1 MANPLDRRQLEHL
14 MRPTALF
21 AILATT
27 ALPMTQALAADM
39 APTDGCVGPCLE
51 YSGTFDLKA
60 AWLHPSDGSVG
71 DSYLIGPTTEN
82 TFTLK
87 ATDGLSF
94 MANIITEP
102 VIDAEPGKNQ
112 IFSGSGTYVDV
123 LQAQYDFE
131 NFSIWGGKIDPA
143 FGRASDATPGLH
155 GSDIAEN
162 YNLSE
167 RLGGGA
173 SYSFEA
179 AGNANRLQASAF
191 TVDRTVLS
199 ESLFNNRG
207 RTSLDDGG
215 AGNSKGVSSIA
226 VALDGCQGAEVDS
239 CYDEGSFGYQL
250 AARYQKGGVGSD
262 GNEVGVLGSLNKS
275 ISLTDETT
283 LRLFGEAAW
292 FRNFEGTADDA
303 VVMIASAAV
312 EMGPATYSVAY
323 SQQRNLVASGP
334 DTNEYLVD
342 ATAMYDLSDMV
353 SLFGESWS
361 IGAGYTFDQA
371 DGENIH
377 AVGLKLSSEFGTNI
391 SLGN

>member
-1 MANPLDRRQLEHL
+1 
-14 MRPTALF
+14 MRPTALLGII
-21 AILATT
+21 AVSAV
-27 ALPMTQALAADM
+27 PMAHARAAD
-39 APTDGCVGPCLE
+39 ATSPEECSGPCLE
-51 YSGTFDLKA
+51 FASTFDLKA
-60 AWLHPSDGSVG
+60 AWVHSSDGSIG
-71 DSYLIGPTTEN
+71 DSYLLSPNSEN
-82 TFTLK
+82 YFKLK

-94 MANIITEP
+94 IANIISEP
-102 VIDAEPGKNQ
+102 VIEAEPGQNQ
-112 IFSGSGTYVDV
+112 IFSGTGTYVDV

-131 NFSIWGGKIDPA
+131 NLSVWGGKIHPS
-143 FGRASDATPGLH
+143 FGRAWDVTPGLH
-155 GSDIAEN
+155 GTDIAES
-162 YNLSE
+162 YDLTE

-173 SYSFEA
+173 SYGFEA
-179 AGNANRLQASAF
+179 AGFANKLQASAF
-191 TVDRTVLS
+191 TVDRTILS

-207 RTSLDDGG
+207 RTSLDDGE
-215 AGNSKGVSSIA
+215 AGNSKGISSVA
-226 VALDGCQGAEVDS
+226 VALDGCLGAEVDS
-239 CYDEGSFGYQL
+239 CYNEGSFGYQL

-262 GNEVGVLGSLNKS
+262 GNELGFLGSLNKS
-275 ISLTDETT
+275 ISLSDETT

-292 FRNFEGTADDA
+292 FRSFEGSADDA
-303 VVMIASAAV
+303 VVMTASAAV

-361 IGAGYTFDQA
+361 IGASYTFDHA

-391 SLGN
+391 PLGN

>member
-1 MANPLDRRQLEHL
+1 
-14 MRPTALF
+14 MRPIALF
-21 AILATT
+21 ALFATT
-27 ALPMTQALAADM
+27 ALPTMHAKAADI
-39 APTDGCVGPCLE
+39 AANEGCVGPCLE

-60 AWLHPSDGSVG
+60 TWLHPSDGSVG
-71 DSYLIGPTTEN
+71 DSYLLGAETEN
-82 TFTLK
+82 TFKLK
-87 ATDGLSF
+87 AIDGLSF

-102 VIDAEPGKNQ
+102 VIDAESGKNQ
-112 IFSGSGTYVDV
+112 LFRGSGTYVDV
-123 LQAQYDFE
+123 LQAQYDFDS
-131 NFSIWGGKIDPA
+131 FSIWGGKIDPA

-162 YNLSE
+162 YDLSE

-179 AGNANRLQASAF
+179 AGMANRLQASAF

-215 AGNSKGVSSIA
+215 AGNSKGVSSVA
-226 VALDGCQGAEVDS
+226 VALDGCRGAEVDS

-275 ISLTDETT
+275 ISLSDETT

-292 FRNFEGTADDA
+292 FRNFEGSAEDA
-303 VVMIASAAV
+303 VVVTTSAAL
-312 EMGPATYSVAY
+312 EMGSATYSVAY
-323 SQQRNLVASGP
+323 SQQRDLVASGP

-342 ATAMYDLSDMV
+342 ATAMYDLSDTV
-353 SLFGESWS
+353 SFFGESWS
-361 IGAGYTFDQA
+361 IGAGYAFDQA

-377 AVGLKLSSEFGTNI
+377 AVGLKLSSEFGANI
-391 SLGN
+391 PLGN

>member
-1 MANPLDRRQLEHL
+1 

-60 AWLHPSDGSVG
+60 VWLHPSDGSVG
-71 DSYLIGPTTEN
+71 DSYLIGPASEN
-82 TFTLK
+82 TFVLK

-102 VIDAEPGKNQ
+102 VIDAELGKNQ

-131 NFSIWGGKIDPA
+131 NFSIWGGKIHPA
-143 FGRASDATPGLH
+143 FGRAWDVTPGLH
-155 GSDIAEN
+155 GTDIAES
-162 YNLSE
+162 YDLTE

-173 SYSFEA
+173 SFGFEA
-179 AGNANRLQASAF
+179 GGFANRLQASAF
-191 TVDRTVLS
+191 TVDRTILS

-207 RTSLDDGG
+207 RTSMDDGG
-215 AGNSKGVSSIA
+215 AGNSKGVSAVA
-226 VALDGCQGAEVDS
+226 VALDGCLSTDVDS

-262 GNEVGVLGSLNKS
+262 GNELGFLGSLNKS
-275 ISLTDETT
+275 ISLSDETT

-292 FRNFEGTADDA
+292 FRSFEGSADDA
-303 VVMIASAAV
+303 VVITASAAV
-312 EMGPATYSVAY
+312 EMGPATYSIAY

-334 DTNEYLVD
+334 NTNEYLVD

-361 IGAGYTFDQA
+361 IGAGYTFDRA

-377 AVGLKLSSEFGTNI
+377 AVGLKLSSEFGANI
-391 SLGN
+391 PLGN

>member
-1 MANPLDRRQLEHL
+1 MRLTLLFGIIAVSTLPLAHAR
-14 MRPTALF
+14 
-21 AILATT
+21 
-27 ALPMTQALAADM
+27 AAD
-39 APTDGCVGPCLE
+39 ATSPEECSGPCLE
-51 YSGTFDLKA
+51 YASTFELNG
-60 AWLHPSDGSVG
+60 AWVHPGDDAIG
-71 DSYLIGPTTEN
+71 DSYLLGPKSEN
-82 TFTLK
+82 YFDLK

-94 MANIITEP
+94 IANIVSEP
-102 VIDAEPGKNQ
+102 VIDAEPGKDQ
-112 IFSGSGTYVDV
+112 IFSGTGTYVDI
-123 LQAQYDFE
+123 LQMQYDFGD
-131 NFSIWGGKIDPA
+131 FSIWGGKIHPA
-143 FGRASDATPGLH
+143 FGRAWDVTPGLH
-155 GSDIAEN
+155 GTDIAEN
-162 YNLSE
+162 YELTE

-179 AGNANRLQASAF
+179 AGFANRLQASAF

-199 ESLFNNRG
+199 ESLFNDRG

-215 AGNSKGVSSIA
+215 AGNSKGVSSVA
-226 VALDGCQGAEVDS
+226 VALDGCRGAETDS

-275 ISLTDETT
+275 ISLSDETT

-292 FRNFEGTADDA
+292 FRNFEGSADDA
-303 VVMIASAAV
+303 VVMTASAAV
-312 EMGPATYSVAY
+312 EMGPATYSVVY

-342 ATAMYDLSDMV
+342 ATAMYDLSDTV
-353 SLFGESWS
+353 SFFSESWS

-377 AVGLKLSSEFGTNI
+377 AVGLKLSSEFGANI
-391 SLGN
+391 PLGN

>member
-1 MANPLDRRQLEHL
+1 

-39 APTDGCVGPCLE
+39 APTDGCVSPCLE

-71 DSYLIGPTTEN
+71 DSYLIGPETEN
-82 TFTLK
+82 TFKLK
-87 ATDGLSF
+87 ATDRLSF

-102 VIDAEPGKNQ
+102 VIDPELGENQ
-112 IFSGSGTYVDV
+112 LFSGTGAYVDV

-131 NFSIWGGKIDPA
+131 NFSIWGGKIHPT
-143 FGRASDATPGLH
+143 FGRAWDVTPGLH
-155 GSDIAEN
+155 GTDIAEG
-162 YNLSE
+162 YDMTE

-173 SYSFEA
+173 SYDFEA
-179 AGNANRLQASAF
+179 GGFANRLQANAF
-191 TVDRTVLS
+191 TTDRTILS

-215 AGNSKGVSSIA
+215 AGNAKGVSSVA
-226 VALDGCQGAEVDS
+226 AALDGCLGAEIDS

-262 GNEVGVLGSLNKS
+262 GDELGFLGSLNKS
-275 ISLTDETT
+275 ILLSDETT

-292 FRNFEGTADDA
+292 FRNFEGSADDA
-303 VVMIASAAV
+303 VVMTASAAI
-312 EMGPATYSVAY
+312 EIGQATYSVAY
-323 SQQRNLVASGP
+323 SQQKNLLASGS

-361 IGAGYTFDQA
+361 IGAGYTFDRA
-371 DGENIH
+371 DGENVH
-377 AVGLKLSSEFGTNI
+377 AVGFKLSSEFGTNI
-391 SLGN
+391 PLGN